1 MEKTTEKT
9 VFQYETKYAA
19 FNCTTKFT
27 LDESKKLEITQ
38 TWHDENGTFDQ
49 LSIEIWPGDYTN
61 FLNGINQAYREQL
74 LNFYDHGKN

>member
-1 MEKTTEKT
+1 MN
-9 VFQYETKYAA
+9 VFDFSNLLNEI
-19 FNCTTKFT
+19 NT
-27 LDESKKLEITQ
+27 LTDSINLVSKKLEITQ

-49 LSIEIWPGDYTN
+49 LSIEIWPGDYAN